1 MINLPSIIQ
10 GGMGVGVSNWQLAA
24 AVARRGQLGVVS
36 GTAISHVVA
45 NRLFEGDPAGHI
57 RSALAEFPFQ
67 ESARRMISRWFR
79 EGGPQPGE
87 QLPSHPIYSITPP
100 RFLDQITAMS
110 NFVEVHLARRGHSGQ
125 VGLNLLEK
133 IQLPTLASLYGAMLA
148 GVDWVLMGAGIPTQV
163 AGLLDKLSRHEAVSY
178 RLDVKGA
185 KPGPRE
191 EAISISFDPERIFP
205 GIAARLGPLKRPRFV
220 PIVSSV
226 VLASALIK
234 RSEGEVDGFVVE
246 LPVAGGHNAPPRG
259 KMTLSEDGEPI
270 YGPKDEVELDGMR
283 ALGKPFWLAGG
294 YGRAGAL
301 TAAQTT
307 GATGIQVGTAF
318 ALCHESGIRK
328 ELRMEL
334 LERVARGEADM
345 KTSPVASPTGFPFKV
360 AQLAGTM
367 SDEAVYEAR
376 PRLCD
381 VGMLRTLVQD
391 DDGNV
396 AYRCAAEP
404 VEDYVAK
411 GGRTEDTEGRRCL
424 CNNLLSTAGVVKVQK
439 NGYVEAPIVTIGDD
453 FPLVRQFQ
461 TGEQQTGEQ
470 LSYSAGD
477 VLRVLLA

>member
-1 MINLPSIIQ
+1 MTNLPSIIQ

-57 RSALAEFPFQ
+57 RSALADFPFQ
-67 ESARRMISRWFR
+67 DTARRMITRWFR
-79 EGGPQPGE
+79 EGGPQPGDK
-87 QLPSHPIYSITPP
+87 LPSHPIYSLTPP

-110 NFVEVHLARRGHSGQ
+110 NFVEVHLARKGHSGQ

-163 AGLLDKLSRHEAVSY
+163 AAILDKLSRHEAVSY

-185 KPGPRE
+185 KAGPGE
-191 EAISISFDPERIFP
+191 DATAISFDPERIFP
-205 GIAARLGPLKRPRFV
+205 GIAARMGPLKRPRFI

-234 RSEGEVDGFVVE
+234 RSEGQVDGFVVE

-259 KMTLSEDGEPI
+259 KMTLNDEGEPI
-270 YGPKDEVELDGMR
+270 YGPKDEVALEGMK

-301 TAAQTT
+301 ATAQAA
-307 GATGIQVGTAF
+307 GAAGIQVGTAF

-328 ELRMEL
+328 DLQMKL
-334 LERVARGEADM
+334 LGQVATGAAAM

-360 AQLAGTM
+360 AQLDQTM

-381 VGMLRTLVQD
+381 VGMLRTLVRKE
-391 DDGNV
+391 DGTI
-396 AYRCAAEP
+396 AYRCASEP

-411 GGRTEDTEGRRCL
+411 GGREEDTHGRRCL
-424 CNNLLSTAGVVKVQK
+424 CNNLLSTAGVIKVQK
-439 NGYVEAPIVTIGDD
+439 NGYEEAPIVTIGDD

-461 TGEQQTGEQ
+461 SGDQ

>member
-1 MINLPSIIQ
+1 MTNLPSIIQ
-10 GGMGVGVSNWQLAA
+10 GGMGVGVSNWQLAS

-57 RSALAEFPFQ
+57 RAALAEFPFQ
-67 ESARRMISRWFR
+67 DTARRMLSRWFR
-79 EGGPQPGE
+79 EGGPKTGE
-87 QLPSHPIYSITPP
+87 QLPSHPIYSIAPP

-163 AGLLDKLSRHEAVSY
+163 AGILDRLSRHEAVSY
-178 RLDVKGA
+178 RLDVKGEPA
-185 KPGPRE
+185 GPRS
-191 EAISISFDPERIFP
+191 EATTISFDPERIFP
-205 GIAARLGPLKRPRFV
+205 GIAARMGPLKRPRFV

-234 RSEGEVDGFVVE
+234 RSEGEIDGFIVE

-259 KMTLSEDGEPI
+259 KMTLTNAGEPI
-270 YGPKDEVELDGMR
+270 YGPKDEVALDGMA

-294 YGRAGAL
+294 YGRMGAL
-301 TAAQTT
+301 AAAQAS
-307 GATGIQVGTAF
+307 GAAGIQVGTAF
-318 ALCHESGIRK
+318 ALCHESGVRE
-328 ELRMEL
+328 ELRMKL

-360 AQLAGTM
+360 AQMEGTM
-367 SDEAVYEAR
+367 SEAGVYDAR

-381 VGMLRTLVQD
+381 VGMLRTLVRN
-391 DDGNV
+391 DDGTV
-396 AYRCAAEP
+396 VYRCPAEP

-411 GGRTEDTEGRRCL
+411 GGRAEDTEGRRCL

-439 NGYVEAPIVTIGDD
+439 GGYAEAPIVTIGDD
-453 FPLVRQFQ
+453 FPLIGQFQ
-461 TGEQQTGEQ
+461 SGEQ